1 MPAAEVSRAILPA
14 EVRAQSRVTVSKQT
28 MFLEEFYDIRL
39 DAFLVESGVLLRET
53 V

>member
-1 MPAAEVSRAILPA
+1 VPA

-39 DAFLVESGVLLRET
+39 EAFLVESGVLLRET